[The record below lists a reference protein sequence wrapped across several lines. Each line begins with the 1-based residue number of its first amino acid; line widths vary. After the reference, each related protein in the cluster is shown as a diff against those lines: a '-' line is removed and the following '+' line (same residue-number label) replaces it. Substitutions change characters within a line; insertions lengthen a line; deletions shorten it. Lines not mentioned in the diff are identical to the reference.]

1 MKYTILLMFIVSQI
15 FASVI
20 KAPILSV
27 DNKKEQATISVDH
40 IDVGVAGFMVHHI
53 TPEHS
58 TILNGVTVIDFDK
71 DKKIATIK
79 VAPFNALRNSA
90 LPYGKY
96 KPQVGDTVELA
107 FGYSRALLIAPNEEI
122 YHQISKGVQIEW
134 IHPDLFATLLS
145 FSGHPTPL
153 RLDFTKFA
161 NAGSVG
167 LLFIYL
173 DGKVYTVDIKSFK
186 ILNITDAP
194 FEVKKEQKPF
204 YTRVEEIDAAWW
216 GAGSSEMEL
225 YAPHYYELLV
235 EANKKNEQLYNIV
248 KSHKELHNLVD
259 QFEIGKEHD

>member
-1 MKYTILLMFIVSQI
+1 MKYTILLIFIVSQI

-27 DNKKEQATISVDH
+27 DNEKEQATISVDH
-40 IDVGVAGFMVHHI
+40 IDVGVSGFVVHHI

-58 TILNGVTVIDFDK
+58 TILNSATVIAFDK
-71 DKKIATIK
+71 DKKIATI
-79 VAPFNALRNSA
+79 AMSPFKALKNNA
-90 LPYGKY
+90 LPYGKW

-107 FGYSRALLIAPNEEI
+107 FGYSRALLIAPNEEV
-122 YHQISKGVQIEW
+122 YHQISKGVRIEW
-134 IHPDLFATLLS
+134 IHPDLFATVLS

-153 RLDFTKFA
+153 RSDFTKFA

-194 FEVKKEQKPF
+194 LKVKKKQTPF
-204 YTRVEEIDAAWW
+204 YTRVEKIDANWW
-216 GAGSSEMEL
+216 GEGSSEMET

-235 EANKKNEQLYNIV
+235 EANKKNRQFYEIV
-248 KSHKELHNLVD
+248 KSHKELHGLAD
-259 QFEIGKEHD
+259 EFEIGK